1 MLATTINEHSTM
13 LAEIDER
20 GDVGDD
26 DERSQQSCEKL
37 HDDSTEANCP
47 STSYAQHE
55 HAQYGHTP
63 HKRTAQW
70 PHSNGT
76 HSKSTQ
82 REHGRCKRA
91 KAKAC
96 TASTYISGARNAS
109 MGDAR

>member
-13 LAEIDER
+13 LTEIDER

-47 STSYAQHE
+47 STPHAQHE
-55 HAQYGHTP
+55 HAQYEHTP

-76 HSKSTQ
+76 HSRSTQ
-82 REHGRCKRA
+82 REHGKCKRA
-91 KAKAC
+91 KTKAC